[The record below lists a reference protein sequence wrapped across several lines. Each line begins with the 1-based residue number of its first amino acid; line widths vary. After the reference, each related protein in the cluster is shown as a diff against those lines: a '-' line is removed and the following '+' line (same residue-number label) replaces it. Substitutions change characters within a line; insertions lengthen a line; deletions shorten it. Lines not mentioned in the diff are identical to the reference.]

1 MHLVLFQMME
11 SEIYLNQIKME
22 KSMKEIN
29 VAVTGGAGQIA
40 YSLLPRLVSGE
51 TFGPDIKVNLRLIEI
66 PQVVDKLQGTI
77 MELIDCG
84 FDQTGELTATSDIRE
99 GVKDADWVLLVGSIP
114 RGIVIDGKKIEERS
128 DLLKING
135 GIFTDQGAAIGQVA
149 KPDAKILV
157 VGNPANTNAL
167 IGMNSAKNP
176 SQQWFAMTAL
186 DANRAKAQLAE
197 KAGTSISSVK
207 NMIIWGNHSPTM
219 YPDPYNATINGVSA
233 AETINDDQWLA
244 EEYLPLVQQ
253 RGKAVIDARGASSA
267 ASAANAAIDTVKAVM
282 NPTPDGDCFSAA
294 IASDGSYGVPQGL
307 IFGFPL
313 RTSANGEVE
322 IIQGI
327 ELNEFAQSK
336 IAITTQE
343 LESEREAVADLID

>member
-1 MHLVLFQMME
+1 
-11 SEIYLNQIKME
+11 
-22 KSMKEIN
+22 MKEIN

-51 TFGPDIKVNLRLIEI
+51 TFGPDTKVNLRLIEI

-84 FDQTGELTATSDIRE
+84 FDQTGDLTATSDIKE

-135 GIFTDQGAAIGQVA
+135 GIFTDQGSAIGELA
-149 KPDAKILV
+149 KSDARILV

-167 IGMNSAKNP
+167 IGMNKANNP

-197 KAGTSISSVK
+197 KANVEISSVK
-207 NMIIWGNHSPTM
+207 NMVIWGNHSPTM
-219 YPDPYNATINGVSA
+219 YPDPYNATIDGQSA
-233 AETINDDQWLA
+233 AEVINDSTWIED
-244 EEYLPLVQQ
+244 EYLPLVQQ

-267 ASAANAAIDTVKAVM
+267 ASAANAAIDTVKSVM
-282 NPTPDGDCFSAA
+282 NPTNDGDCFSAA
-294 IASDGSYGVPQGL
+294 IVSDGSYSVPEGL

-313 RTSANGEVE
+313 RTTEEGKVE
-322 IIQGI
+322 IIQGM
-327 ELNEFAQSK
+327 ELNEFAQTK
-336 IAITTQE
+336 IKVTTDE
-343 LESEREAVADLID
+343 LESEREAVADLIS

>member
-1 MHLVLFQMME
+1 
-11 SEIYLNQIKME
+11 
-22 KSMKEIN
+22 MKEIN

-40 YSLLPRLVSGE
+40 YSLLPRLISGE
-51 TFGPDIKVNLRLIEI
+51 TFGSDTKVNLRLIEI

-84 FDQTGELTATSDIRE
+84 FEQTGELIATSDIKE
-99 GVKDADWVLLVGSIP
+99 GVKDADWILLVGSIP

-135 GIFTDQGAAIGQVA
+135 GIFTDQGSAIGELA
-149 KPDAKILV
+149 KSDAKILV

-167 IGMNSAKNP
+167 IGMHSANNS

-197 KAGTSISSVK
+197 KAAVEISSIK

-233 AETINDDQWLA
+233 AEVINDNLWL
-244 EEYLPLVQQ
+244 EDL
-253 RGKAVIDARGASSA
+253 S
-267 ASAANAAIDTVKAVM
+267 
-282 NPTPDGDCFSAA
+282 
-294 IASDGSYGVPQGL
+294 L
-307 IFGFPL
+307 IH
-313 RTSANGEVE
+313 
-322 IIQGI
+322 I
-327 ELNEFAQSK
+327 
-336 IAITTQE
+336 
-343 LESEREAVADLID
+343 

>member
-1 MHLVLFQMME
+1 
-11 SEIYLNQIKME
+11 
-22 KSMKEIN
+22 MKEIN

-51 TFGPDIKVNLRLIEI
+51 TFGPDTKVNLRLIEI

-84 FDQTGELTATSDIRE
+84 FKQTGKLIATSDIKE

-135 GIFTDQGAAIGQVA
+135 GIFTDQGAAIGELA
-149 KPDAKILV
+149 KSDAKVLV

-167 IGMNSAKNP
+167 IGMNKANNS

-197 KAGTSISSVK
+197 KAGVEISSLK
-207 NMIIWGNHSPTM
+207 NMVIWGNHSPTM
-219 YPDPYNATINGVSA
+219 YPDPYNATIDGQSA
-233 AETINDDQWLA
+233 AEVINDSKWL
-244 EEYLPLVQQ
+244 EDDYLPLVQQ

-267 ASAANAAIDTVKAVM
+267 ASAANAAIDTVKSVI
-282 NPTPDGDCFSAA
+282 NPTEEGNCFSAA
-294 IASDGSYGVPQGL
+294 IVSDGSYGVPEGL

-313 RTSANGEVE
+313 QTTQEGKVE

-327 ELNEFAQSK
+327 ELNDFAKAK
-336 IAITTQE
+336 IKITTEE
-343 LESEREAVADLID
+343 LESERQAVADLIS